1 MKLSASLPLLVALV
15 FSAPSF
21 LHATA
26 ISNSVF
32 TFSGTC
38 SDCTGTATATLT
50 LANYTQGNA
59 IGFSNLVS
67 FQYDGTN
74 LLAPFLVNQAN
85 LLSISGII
93 PLALP
98 SQADFFI
105 ENTSFLFFRT
115 INASGG
121 WNAGNDDFGTNGVF
135 AAKAPTSGVPEPATV
150 AMMAFGLGLIGI
162 RRLKR

>member
-1 MKLSASLPLLVALV
+1 MKLSASLPLLAALV

-26 ISNSVF
+26 ISNSEF

-50 LANYTQGNA
+50 LTNYTQGNSILFA
-59 IGFSNLVS
+59 NLVS

-93 PLALP
+93 PVALP
-98 SQADFFI
+98 SQADFFSQ
-105 ENTSFLFFRT
+105 NS
-115 INASGG
+115 
-121 WNAGNDDFGTNGVF
+121 
-135 AAKAPTSGVPEPATV
+135 
-150 AMMAFGLGLIGI
+150 I
-162 RRLKR
+162 RR